1 MIIIMLQINAF
12 DLKPIIGNNSNS
24 DLFSFLPILLKKSYV
39 ISPYLPDG
47 SVCWMFATAGINVGR
62 FYNIGT

>member
-39 ISPYLPDG
+39 ISPYFIKIRPLDV
-47 SVCWMFATAGINVGR
+47 SVR
-62 FYNIGT
+62 LFYKIGT